1 MASDKKQPAE
11 ESKENEVKKGSE
23 SARKAEES
31 KENEVKKGSES
42 TNRKRIF
49 HEKLKGQDAVIGKRT
64 VKFDEDGFLS
74 GEVTPEEKARLL
86 SIPGFKEV

>member
-11 ESKENEVKKGSE
+11 ESKENEVKKGAE
-23 SARKAEES
+23 STK
-31 KENEVKKGSES
+31 S